1 MLAFLESVW
10 IVILSVITAFTFPF
24 NLAVDAIKTSID
36 ARGVEYPET
45 IATQKA
51 EYVSPACEV
60 GEKDVFVSTHGDDV
74 NEGKADTPVA
84 TVERAKAI
92 ANGVDGNNPVTI
104 WVREGIY
111 NFSKTLEFNSE
122 DRDNVTI
129 RAYNN
134 EDVMFTSG
142 EAISGFSECEVNG
155 VKAFSKKVEGSF
167 NILFNDETT
176 LRRTRYPESGYLF
189 VEKDSPELLVEQ
201 GHEFMHN
208 GFSGMA
214 TKEGDFRNFYNSE
227 DVLIRILHYWK
238 DEMLNVKSFD
248 EATNTVMFSRLSS
261 MSVYE
266 GHKYFLENVFEALNE
281 PGEWYLDKKEGV
293 LYYIPYENE
302 KADSLT
308 LWGSELETMVTV
320 NGVDGVKFEDI
331 TFRGN
336 GFNLTLNG
344 TGREFT
350 QAAYDAAP
358 CIRVENAKNFAITHC
373 DFKDIAA
380 CAVFMGVNV
389 QNASVAFSN
398 FENLGAHAVYIRG
411 ENLPIENKT
420 VTRDI
425 EIKDNHI
432 YKFGRVFYNAVGIL
446 VINANS
452 VDICHNEIHDG
463 FYTAISV
470 GWVWGFAY
478 SVTYNNKICDNLIY
492 DIGQGWLSD
501 MGGIYTLGIQK
512 GTEISGNVIHN
523 VAADPLEGGYGGW
536 GIYLDEGSSNIL
548 VKNNLVFD
556 CGSQGF
562 HQHYGEHNVITNNI
576 FALNREGQV
585 TVTRNEGRTEMFL
598 EGNIIVSDEG
608 AIYAKA
614 QKGKFV
620 DERNL
625 YWDYTLLSSVV
636 SVGGDRWDVGDMY
649 PVKAM
654 EQLGYMK
661 NAVYMDP
668 LFRDAKNFDF
678 TLPADSKAC
687 EKIGFI
693 PFDYS
698 AAGTTVKI

>member
-10 IVILSVITAFTFPF
+10 IVFLSAITAFTFPF

-36 ARGVEYPET
+36 AKDVEYPET
-45 IATQKA
+45 VATQKA

-60 GEKDVFVSTHGDDV
+60 GEKDVFVSTHGDDA
-74 NEGKADTPVA
+74 NEGKADSPVA
-84 TVERAKAI
+84 TVERAKEI
-92 ANGVDGNNPVTI
+92 ANGVDGNDPVTI

-111 NFSKTLEFNSE
+111 NFSQTLEFASE
-122 DRDNVTI
+122 DRDNVVI

-155 VKAFSKKVEGSF
+155 VKAFSKEVDGDF
-167 NILFNDETT
+167 NILFNEETT
-176 LRRTRYPESGYLF
+176 LRRTRYPESGYFF
-189 VEKDSPELLVEQ
+189 VAKDSPEFI
-201 GHEFMHN
+201 GEFNHTEMHN
-208 GFSGMA
+208 GFTGMVA
-214 TKEGDFRNFYNSE
+214 EEGDFKDFYNSE
-227 DVLIRILHYWK
+227 DVLIRMLHYWK

-261 MSVYE
+261 MSVFE

-302 KADSLT
+302 KADTLT

-320 NGVDGVKFEDI
+320 NGVDGIKFEDI

-350 QAAYDAAP
+350 QAAYDATP
-358 CIRVENAKNFAITHC
+358 CIRVENAKDFAITHC
-373 DFKDIAA
+373 IFKDIAA

-389 QNASVAFSN
+389 QNSSITFCN

-411 ENLPIENKT
+411 ENLPVENKT

-425 EIKDNHI
+425 EIKNNHI
-432 YKFGRVFYNAVGIL
+432 YKYGRVFYNAVGIL
-446 VINANS
+446 VIHANS

-501 MGGIYTLGIQK
+501 MGGIYTLGVQR

-536 GIYLDEGSSNIL
+536 GIYLDEGSSYIL
-548 VKNNLVFD
+548 VKNNLVYN
-556 CGSQGF
+556 CGNQSF
-562 HQHYGEHNVITNNI
+562 HQHYGENNIVTNNI
-576 FALNREGQV
+576 FALSKTSQV
-585 TVTRNEGRTEMFL
+585 IVTRNEGRTEMYL
-598 EGNIIVSDEG
+598 TGNIIVSDKQG
-608 AIYAKA
+608 IYSRTE
-614 QKGKFV
+614 KGKFV
-620 DERNL
+620 DDRNL
-625 YWDYTLLSSVV
+625 YWDYSMLSNVISFKHD
-636 SVGGDRWDVGDMY
+636 SWDFEDMY
-649 PVKAM
+649 GVKAM
-654 EQLGYMK
+654 ELMGYMH
-661 NAVYMDP
+661 NGVYMDP

-678 TLPADSKAC
+678 TLPVDSKAC
-687 EKIGFI
+687 EKIGFT

-698 AAGTTVKI
+698 TAGMTVKI